1 MSQPTAQTAPVEPP
15 PAAPPRRERST
26 DTTVQRISR
35 WGHEMP
41 LLGSLRTRLSLLV
54 LAGVV
59 PILALLVYA
68 ALEERNQA
76 VEAIRQD
83 ALQMVRVASDRQD
96 QLLES
101 AQQLLSALALLDRL
115 QRHDQAACERIFT
128 NLLALYPLY
137 ANLGAIRPDGEI
149 FASAVPLTE
158 SVNVSDQ
165 LHFRLAVETRQFAI
179 GDCEIGKITKK
190 STLHVGY
197 PAIDAAGQLQAVV
210 YAGLDLTWLRTML
223 TNSTLPK
230 GSSLTVIDQ
239 NRITLVRY
247 PDPEGTYVGQ
257 PVSRSGRM
265 TKVGPGRFDTNAP
278 PLPADRMRW
287 RRGTGPRTNESS
299 GIGRGRDGVER
310 LYATTRLGHTGD
322 ANALRVTVGIP
333 VAVAYAPANHAL
345 LRSLLVVGLV
355 TAAALGLAWYGG
367 NVFILRRVK
376 ALMRANDQ
384 LSAGDY
390 NARVGGPYGPGE
402 LHLLSK
408 TFDDMAATLQKRIEE
423 REKTQAKLRALN
435 EELEQRVASRT
446 AQLERSNR
454 DLEQFAYVAS
464 HDLQE
469 PLRMVSN
476 YVALLRDR
484 YQDQLDAKARE
495 FLDFALDG
503 ATRMQELIL
512 ALLAYSRVDTQGQ
525 PFEETDCNQVAQ
537 QVLLNLK
544 VAIDESH
551 AAVTLKPLPTV
562 LADDVQLGQVFQN
575 LIANAIKFRGENPPE
590 VQVAATP
597 EDGGW
602 HFSVRDNGIGIAEE
616 NFRRIFVLFQRLH
629 SRTRYPGTGI
639 GLALCKKIIERH
651 GGRIWVESKPGQGAT
666 FHFTLPRAEPGPSAG
681 SRG

>member
-1 MSQPTAQTAPVEPP
+1 V
-15 PAAPPRRERST
+15 R
-26 DTTVQRISR
+26 RISR
-35 WGHEMP
+35 WGRELP
-41 LLGSLRTRLSLLV
+41 VLGSLRTRLSLLV

-59 PILALLVYA
+59 PILVLVLYA
-68 ALEERNQA
+68 SLEERNQA
-76 VEAIRQD
+76 VEVIRQD

-101 AQQLLSALALLDRL
+101 AQQLLSALALLHEV
-115 QRHDQAACERIFT
+115 QNHDKAACERIFA
-128 NLLALYPLY
+128 NLLALYPVY
-137 ANLGAIRPDGEI
+137 ANLGAIRPGGEV

-158 SVNVSDQ
+158 AVNLSEHS
-165 LHFRLAVETRQFAI
+165 HFRLPVETRQFAI
-179 GDCEIGKITKK
+179 GECEIGRINRKA
-190 STLHVGY
+190 TLHVGY
-197 PAIDAAGQLQAVV
+197 PAIDAAGQLRAVV
-210 YAGLDLTWLRTML
+210 YAALDLTWLRTML

-230 GSSLTVIDQ
+230 GSSLTVTDP
-239 NRITLVRY
+239 NRVTLVRY

-257 PVSRSGRM
+257 LVPRSGAR
-265 TKVGPGRFDTNAP
+265 TNARPGRFDTNAP
-278 PLPADRMRW
+278 PTPSERMRW
-287 RRGTGPRTNESS
+287 RRGTGSRTNEIS

-310 LYATTRLGHTGD
+310 LYATTQLGHTGET
-322 ANALRVTVGIP
+322 NAVRVTVGIP

-355 TAAALGLAWYGG
+355 TAGALGLAWFGG
-367 NVFILRRVK
+367 NIFILRRVK

-495 FLDFALDG
+495 FLGFALDG

-512 ALLAYSRVDTQGQ
+512 ALLDYSRVDTQGQ
-525 PFEETDCNQVAQ
+525 PFETTDCNQVLER
-537 QVLLNLK
+537 VLLNLK
-544 VAIDESH
+544 VASDESH
-551 AAVTLKPLPTV
+551 AAVTLNPLPTV
-562 LADDVQLGQVFQN
+562 LADGVQLGQVFQN

-602 HFSVRDNGIGIAEE
+602 HFTVRDNGIGIAEE
-616 NFRRIFVLFQRLH
+616 HFRRIFVLFQRLH

-639 GLALCKKIIERH
+639 GLALCKKITERH

-666 FHFTLPRAEPGPSAG
+666 FHFTLAPAEPSKNPD
-681 SRG
+681 SRS